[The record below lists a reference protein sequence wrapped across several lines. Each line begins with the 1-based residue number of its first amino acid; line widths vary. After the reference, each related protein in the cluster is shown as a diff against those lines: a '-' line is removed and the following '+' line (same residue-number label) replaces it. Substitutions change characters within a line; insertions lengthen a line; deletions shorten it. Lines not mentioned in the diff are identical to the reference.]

1 MPWEKSSISSTVSL
15 TDIVGKALSC
25 GSPRSTIRG
34 WCGQSFKFK
43 FSDFRF
49 VIFAG
54 ELYDI
59 APAFE
64 PLLCATH
71 HAHDLAGFLAVE
83 VRVVKGS
90 LFTPP
95 PQFYVGRRL
104 LSVPLRCTPCRC
116 CHTLRLLPCG
126 SSSQAVRARRLC
138 MFSFPCYSF
147 S

>member
-1 MPWEKSSISSTVSL
+1 ML
-15 TDIVGKALSC
+15 
-25 GSPRSTIRG
+25 
-34 WCGQSFKFK
+34 FKFQ

-71 HAHDLAGFLAVE
+71 QLQDLARLFAVE
-83 VRVVKGS
+83 VGVRKGC

-95 PQFYVGRRL
+95 
-104 LSVPLRCTPCRC
+104 TW
-116 CHTLRLLPCG
+116 
-126 SSSQAVRARRLC
+126 AR
-138 MFSFPCYSF
+138 S
-147 S
+147 